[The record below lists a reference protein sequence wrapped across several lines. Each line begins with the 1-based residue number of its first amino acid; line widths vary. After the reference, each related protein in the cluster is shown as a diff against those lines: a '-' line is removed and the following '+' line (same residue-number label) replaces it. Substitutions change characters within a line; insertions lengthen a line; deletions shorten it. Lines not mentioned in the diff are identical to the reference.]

1 MANIHI
7 SDLTDTELQELDLVS
22 DSEDFLQRLSEEELD
37 LFGGGGV
44 GFGYIDRGDSFGG
57 AIGFSVGEFS
67 FGIGIGVGGIGGGS
81 PAVRVV
87 LK

>member
-1 MANIHI
+1 MININN
-7 SDLTDTELQELDLVS
+7 LTTTELEELDLVS
-22 DSEDFLQRLSEEELD
+22 GSEDFLQQLSEEELD

-44 GFGYIDRGDSFGG
+44 GFGYVDRGDSFGG
-57 AIGFSVGEFS
+57 AIGFSVGGFS
-67 FGIGIGVGGIGGGS
+67 FGIGIGVGGIGGSS